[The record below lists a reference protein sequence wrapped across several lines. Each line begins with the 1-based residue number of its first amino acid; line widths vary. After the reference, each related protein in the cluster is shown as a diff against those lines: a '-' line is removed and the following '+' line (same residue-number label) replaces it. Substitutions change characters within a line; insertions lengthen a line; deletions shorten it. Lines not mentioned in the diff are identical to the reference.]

1 MTLTYLWDVLDECD
15 AELDVGEVAEIGKP
29 GDHLAYRHKQRNH
42 GEEPGACQKYETDP
56 WHSLTTTL
64 KADETR
70 WTWHLQLSKLGGHDT
85 YS

>member
-29 GDHLAYRHKQRNH
+29 SDHLAYRHKQRNH

-56 WHSLTTTL
+56 
-64 KADETR
+64 
-70 WTWHLQLSKLGGHDT
+70 
-85 YS
+85 